1 MIWSLPIK
9 RFAVIAIALLAIVYI
24 IPSYLRQHSSAEFM
38 SIVYKRFEDI
48 VNEYANKLIRN
59 LTICVSTANMSIV
72 NELIGVGFKNVVV
85 DSFKDFCNITII
97 DFEKLFEVLKNKTL
111 VKTAFSRE
119 VKAVFISKNIVDP
132 IEMLF
137 NQTTPPIAVIPV
149 KRVGNRTVVGLS
161 EKPYA
166 LYIETFRIGNKSS
179 VLGVNYH
186 VFTSKRSIK
195 DIAME
200 IAKDM
205 ARKLVKAENVLMEII
220 NELPPKAK
228 AQGVCPD
235 GYFYTY
241 NLIGSFEYNDGIYYH
256 SEYVG
261 LGRTIIYFSYATN
274 FYRNNYPR
282 TRLWKVVV
290 FHLENI
296 YSSGSW
302 SWYLPKLIDFLGL
315 KWWKPEPNIIEVNA
329 YTNLYPDQKITCSE
343 PLGAQTGG
351 QVYVGVEISAIPP
364 GISFQAGVVILSGGI
379 YHEAYA
385 RTDYYSD
392 YYKSHVINVVGW
404 HWGSY
409 NADAKYGYMAS
420 VAYVEGEPKDVTGI
434 PGYHLYGILVGVKTK
449 TVAWQYYTERQA
461 WVERVQNFV
470 LRFTDA
476 IQLSEKV
483 SSGSYP

>member
-1 MIWSLPIK
+1 MVLSLPIK

-59 LTICVSTANMSIV
+59 LTICVSTANTSIV
-72 NELIGVGFKNVVV
+72 NELIGVEFKNVVV

-97 DFEKLFEVLKNKTL
+97 DFEKLFEVSRNKTL

-137 NQTTPPIAVIPV
+137 NETTPPIAVIPI
-149 KRVGNRTVVGLS
+149 KRVGNKTVVGLS

-220 NELPPKAK
+220 NEFPPKAK

-235 GYFYTY
+235 GYFYSY
-241 NLIGSFEYNDGIYYH
+241 NLIGRFEYKDDIDWRG
-256 SEYVG
+256 EDVG
-261 LGRTIIYFSYATN
+261 YGETIIYFSYATN
-274 FYRNNYPR
+274 FYTNNYPKI
-282 TRLWKVVV
+282 RLWKVVV
-290 FHLENI
+290 FQLENI
-296 YSSGSW
+296 YSPRY
-302 SWYLPKLIDFLGL
+302 WYLPMLIDFLGL
-315 KWWKPEPNIIEVNA
+315 KQWKPEPNVIEVNA
-329 YTNLYPDQKITCSE
+329 YTNLYPDQEITCSE

-364 GISFQAGVVILSGGI
+364 GISFQAGTVILSGGI

-385 RTDYYSD
+385 RNDYYSS
-392 YYKSHVINVVGW
+392 YYKSRVINVVGW

-409 NADAKYGYMAS
+409 NADAKYGYMTS

-449 TVAWQYYTERQA
+449 TVAWQHFTGYRA
-461 WVERVQNFV
+461 WVERVQSFV
-470 LRFTDA
+470 LRFTDV